1 MFAYFKPPYI
11 KCYLDPSWCYLT
23 SFFFL
28 SLYLSLAAELQPK
41 ETLLHLAVRLGLVH
55 LSRFLIHQ
63 PRGQRALTLRNQ
75 EGETPLQLAQ
85 KDGQHTMF
93 RVLAA

>member
-1 MFAYFKPPYI
+1 MIPLLISGKAAAHTVFHSLLILRLPP
-11 KCYLDPSWCYLT
+11 
-23 SFFFL
+23 
-28 SLYLSLAAELQPK
+28 AAELQPK

-63 PRGQRALTLRNQ
+63 PRGQRALTLPNQ
-75 EGETPLQLAQ
+75 EGDTPLQLAQ
-85 KDGQHTMF
+85 KDGQHAMF